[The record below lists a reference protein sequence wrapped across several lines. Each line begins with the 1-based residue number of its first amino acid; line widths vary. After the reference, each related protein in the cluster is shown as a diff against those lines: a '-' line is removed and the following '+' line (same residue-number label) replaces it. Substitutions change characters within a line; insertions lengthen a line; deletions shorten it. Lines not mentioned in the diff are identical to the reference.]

1 MDACMSVGPKCFVTI
16 ESEDK
21 LARKLQTQIEKSF
34 LLSMW
39 LGKALALLDRFCSTL
54 DQLDKEPDSVER
66 GILIESLKASF
77 MASVLLFHRCFTNQ
91 PSMYLEIDKITTD
104 ERLKGIFCD
113 VETLRHDEFIHW
125 KGIRSKITVRYS
137 FEAVSAT
144 QVKFA
149 EELQG
154 HYSESIGPGIDAS
167 PLRELYS
174 VCIKYVEQKRNES
187 LEKLRKHLATPE
199 VFLKSQFLNEYGMS
213 VIQKKP

>member
-1 MDACMSVGPKCFVTI
+1 MSAGPKCFVKI
-16 ESEDK
+16 ENDDK
-21 LARKLQTQIEKSF
+21 LVRKLQAQIEKSF
-34 LLSMW
+34 LLGMW
-39 LGKALALLDRFCSTL
+39 LGKALALLDRYCSTL
-54 DQLDKEPDSVER
+54 NQLDKEPDTVDR
-66 GILIESLKASF
+66 GILIESLEARF

-91 PSMYLEIDKITTD
+91 PSMYLEINKITTD
-104 ERLKGIFCD
+104 ERLKGVFRD

-125 KGIRSKITVRYS
+125 KGVRSEITVRYS
-137 FEAVSAT
+137 FEAVSGT